1 MHQKQNTFRWLL
13 FPLSIIYG
21 LIVSFRNLLFDYNI
35 LHSQEFALP
44 VISVGN
50 ITVGGTGKTPHIE
63 YLIRL
68 LKKPSKS
75 SKLLEG
81 SRLGSKH
88 TGIAILSRGYKRKT
102 NGFVLATEKS
112 TVDEIGDEPKQIKQK
127 FPDIHLAVSNSRV
140 EGINKL
146 LSKSSDDSIR
156 AILLDDAFQHR
167 YVKPGLSILLI
178 DYNRPLSSD
187 YMLPY
192 GELREKPSEKKR
204 ADIIIIT
211 KSPSTKL
218 SESLKLSESYNK
230 ERKIIIRDLKI
241 LPYQSLYFTSLK
253 YGMLI
258 PVWGSHRMTPSHPMT
273 NKILLITGIAQPD
286 ALKKYLQSQ
295 QGGKTNVEHL
305 KFPDHHIYSKKDIKN
320 IIQKFN
326 NIANKNKIIITTEK
340 DAMRLQSFD
349 EMINLPM
356 YYIPLEIEFHKEDKE
371 RFNKQIMSY
380 VRKN

>member
-21 LIVSFRNLLFDYNI
+21 LIVSFRNKLFDYNI

-88 TGIAILSRGYKRKT
+88 TGVAILSRGYKRKT
-102 NGFVLATEKS
+102 KGFVLATEKS

-211 KSPSTKL
+211 KSPENISTA
-218 SESLKLSESYNK
+218 
-230 ERKIIIRDLKI
+230 ERKIIFRDLKI

-253 YGMLI
+253 YGTPI

-295 QGGKTNVEHL
+295 QGGTNNVEHL

-340 DAMRLQSFD
+340 DAIRLQSFD
-349 EMINLPM
+349 DLIN
-356 YYIPLEIEFHKEDKE
+356 
-371 RFNKQIMSY
+371 
-380 VRKN
+380 

>member
-21 LIVSFRNLLFDYNI
+21 LIVSFRNKLFDYNI
-35 LHSQEFALP
+35 LHSQEFNIP
-44 VISVGN
+44 IISVGN

-81 SRLGSKH
+81 SRG
-88 TGIAILSRGYKRKT
+88 GIAILSRGYKRKT
-102 NGFVLATEKS
+102 KGFVLATEKS

-211 KSPSTKL
+211 KSPENISTA
-218 SESLKLSESYNK
+218 
-230 ERKIIIRDLKI
+230 ERKIIFRDLKI

-253 YGMLI
+253 YNNPL
-258 PVWGSHRMTPSHPMT
+258 PVFHKVMDTHKTNITPFDWNSPEYNHT
-273 NKILLITGIAQPD
+273 SILLITGIAQPD

-295 QGGKTNVEHL
+295 QGGTTNVEHF

-320 IIQKFN
+320 IIHKFN
-326 NIANKNKIIITTEK
+326 NIESKNKIIITTEK

-371 RFNKQIMSY
+371 RFNKQILSY

>member
-1 MHQKQNTFRWLL
+1 MQQNQISFRWLL

-21 LIVSFRNLLFDYNI
+21 FIVSFRNKLFDYNI
-35 LHSQEFALP
+35 LHSQEFDIP
-44 VISVGN
+44 IISVGN

-68 LKKPSKS
+68 LKQDFNVYPVA
-75 SKLLEG
+75 
-81 SRLGSKH
+81 KH
-88 TGIAILSRGYKRKT
+88 TGVAILSRGYKRKT
-102 NGFVLATEKS
+102 KGFVLATEKS

-127 FPDIHLAVSNSRV
+127 FSDIHLAVSNSRV

-146 LSKSSDDSIR
+146 LSERPNRFRKPVRSVGI
-156 AILLDDAFQHR
+156 ILLDDAFQHR

-211 KSPSTKL
+211 KSPENISTD
-218 SESLKLSESYNK
+218 
-230 ERKIIIRDLKI
+230 ERKIITKNLKI

-253 YGMLI
+253 YGTPI
-258 PVWGSHRMTPSHPMT
+258 PVF
-273 NKILLITGIAQPD
+273 NKNITELNVPHNRNSILLLTGIARPEE
-286 ALKKYLQSQ
+286 LKKYLQSQ
-295 QGGKTNVEHL
+295 QGGATNVEHL

-349 EMINLPM
+349 EIINLPM
-356 YYIPLEIEFHKEDKE
+356 YYVPIEIEFHKEDKE
-371 RFNKQIMSY
+371 KFNKQIMSLL
-380 VRKN
+380 